1 MDLKTSRQFQYH
13 LLEPLY
19 QTLLRVS
26 IRGSPNEVLPPRTK
40 SPYDRP
46 ELSRFDWK
54 PVSMLRANLS
64 FCINLTLGA
73 SFILTFMVM
82 VFDFFKIKRMESTG

>member
-1 MDLKTSRQFQYH
+1 MKDQESL
-13 LLEPLY
+13 
-19 QTLLRVS
+19 
-26 IRGSPNEVLPPRTK
+26 
-40 SPYDRP
+40 RP

-82 VFDFFKIKRMESTG
+82 VFDFFFKDKGDGEYRVTKRN